1 MTQQAEQEHD
11 ESTSVEPEPHEL
23 EPDDEDLEEDEGD
36 DDQEREEL
44 GDEQQR
50 QAAAQTEKEIERN
63 HKALEK
69 NAVRHVKRV
78 AEVLGDDFAM
88 LKPCPRCWPLAPG
101 FYWPPDVAPVTAE
114 LAIAVRASIGE
125 EVLPEYQQDT
135 HRTAC
140 TSCGG
145 WGRVRTGS
153 KVSQQD
159 ALACLDCAGKGWIGD
174 TKVAT
179 GGVARNGEVA
189 PDFPLPLGPIEP
201 EEPVEDA
208 DPWGTPVGAPYYGVL
223 LNLRPAGWQDE
234 VAAWKLSQGVT

>member
-1 MTQQAEQEHD
+1 MTQHDEQEHD
-11 ESTSVEPEPHEL
+11 ESTGGEPETHEP
-23 EPDDEDLEEDEGD
+23 EHDDDELEEDESGD
-36 DDQEREEL
+36 NEEPEQL
-44 GDEQQR
+44 GDEQER

-69 NAVRHVKRV
+69 NATRHVKRV
-78 AEVLGDDFAM
+78 AEVLGDDFEM
-88 LKPCPRCWPLAPG
+88 LQPCPRCWPLAPG

-140 TSCGG
+140 ASCGG

-159 ALACLDCAGKGWIGD
+159 ALACLDCAGKGWVGD

-179 GGVARNGEVA
+179 GGVPRNGEVA
-189 PDFPLPLGPIEP
+189 PPFPLPLEQL
-201 EEPVEDA
+201 EEAEAVEEA

-223 LNLRPAGWQDE
+223 LNLRPVGWQDE
-234 VAAWKLSQGVT
+234 VAAWKLAQGVT